1 MYSSIYVTTSDISE
15 SKKIARVLV
24 QERLAACVN
33 IVPAIESI
41 YRWNGEIE
49 EDSESLIFIKTRS
62 DMVETVIKKV
72 EEIHSYDTPCVL
84 ELSIEK
90 GSKKYFKW
98 LDKEVDQSDLNEL

>member
-1 MYSSIYVTTSDISE
+1 LKVYSSIYVTTSDISE
-15 SKKIARVLV
+15 SREIARKLI
-24 QERLAACVN
+24 EEKLAACVN

-62 DMVETVIKKV
+62 DMVENVIKRV

-84 ELSIEK
+84 ELSIER

-98 LDKEVDQSDLNEL
+98 LDKEVEQVP

>member
-15 SKKIARVLV
+15 SRKIARVLV

-62 DMVETVIKKV
+62 DMVENVIKKV

-84 ELSIEK
+84 ELSIER

-98 LDKEVDQSDLNEL
+98 LDIEVDQVV

>member
-15 SKKIARVLV
+15 SRKIARVLV

-33 IVPAIESI
+33 IIPAIESI

-62 DMVETVIKKV
+62 DLVENVIKRV

-84 ELSIEK
+84 ELSIER

-98 LDKEVDQSDLNEL
+98 LDTEVDKVI